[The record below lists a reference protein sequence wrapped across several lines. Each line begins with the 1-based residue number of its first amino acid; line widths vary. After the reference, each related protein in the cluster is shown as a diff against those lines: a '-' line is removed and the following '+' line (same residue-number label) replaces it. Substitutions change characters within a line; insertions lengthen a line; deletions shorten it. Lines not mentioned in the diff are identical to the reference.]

1 MKKILLACSSGMS
14 TSLLVTKMKDRA
26 TSIGDEAKI
35 WAVGQDRVVTEMDEA
50 DVILIGPQMRFL
62 LDKLKAQTSTPIEVI
77 DMMAYGT
84 ANGKAAYEQAMKLM
98 G

>member
-1 MKKILLACSSGMS
+1 MKKVLLACSSGMS
-14 TSLLVTKMKDRA
+14 TSLLVTKMQQHA
-26 TSIGDEAKI
+26 ESIGDEAKI
-35 WAVGQDRVVTEMDEA
+35 WAVGQDQAGKEMEEA

-62 LDKLKAQTSTPIEVI
+62 LDKLKAQTLKPVEVI

-84 ANGKAAYEQAMKLM
+84 ANGKAAYEQAIKLM

>member
-1 MKKILLACSSGMS
+1 
-14 TSLLVTKMKDRA
+14 
-26 TSIGDEAKI
+26 
-35 WAVGQDRVVTEMDEA
+35 MDEA